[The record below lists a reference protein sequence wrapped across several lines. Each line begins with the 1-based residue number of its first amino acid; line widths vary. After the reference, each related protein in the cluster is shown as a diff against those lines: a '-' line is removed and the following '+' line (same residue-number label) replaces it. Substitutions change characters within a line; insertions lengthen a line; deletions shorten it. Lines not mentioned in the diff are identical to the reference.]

1 MELFQ
6 GSAITRAS
14 LALIVRAERAADIR
28 AFRPAQAE
36 PTQIFQ
42 HGSGEIQAE
51 ANGIQIIIT
60 QHQCASGC
68 AGTFARDPECARMTQ
83 MQMSCR

>member
-51 ANGIQIIIT
+51 ANGVQVIIT
-60 QHQCASGC
+60 QDQGASGS
-68 AGTFARDPECARMTQ
+68 AGAFSGDPERARMSK
-83 MQMSCR
+83 MEVARR